1 MFVNVF
7 MFISVFSFLPIN
19 LVIMF
24 SFYLQG
30 LIFVVDSNDKE
41 RINEARDELNKMV
54 SDQPCRFNEALKE
67 L

>member
-1 MFVNVF
+1 
-7 MFISVFSFLPIN
+7 
-19 LVIMF
+19 MF

-54 SDQPCRFNEALKE
+54 SDQPYRFNEVLKK